1 MKKYLL
7 ISLIVT
13 SALALL
19 SMPVFA
25 KERTIT
31 KCFFKKITTVNLEAV
46 LGEIA
51 EETGVKIEFQKS
63 EGLPTEIEDT
73 ILFSYPA
80 EKALATVLAGTGYW
94 FTETAEGCYLVA
106 PKEEIIKE
114 ILKAEE
120 IKAIK
125 AKIAKLK
132 KVKAEEIAKSE
143 TEMKEI
149 RTRSALK
156 VEPGKLSEEE
166 KVLPQRRFALYA
178 VGLDPEYAHVNSGGR
193 FELSLLPSDLRILAE
208 GVELEK
214 EKPAV
219 VFISLMLIPWHRA
232 ISPYIGVGGEI
243 SQGTE
248 TAPGKKS
255 KRCQVFAGTE
265 LGENFFL
272 EVKYIDEGRINLK
285 TADVY
290 SAIGFKISF

>member
-1 MKKYLL
+1 MVMVLFTASFASATEGRAWISSITTKEEELVYGSFFGANLKQCLDEFKANVSSLTINYPSTNLL
-7 ISLIVT
+7 KEVAVEDFTLLGVSPEV
-13 SALALL
+13 ALA
-19 SMPVFA
+19 
-25 KERTIT
+25 RI
-31 KCFFKKITTVNLEAV
+31 
-46 LGEIA
+46 
-51 EETGVKIEFQKS
+51 
-63 EGLPTEIEDT
+63 
-73 ILFSYPA
+73 
-80 EKALATVLAGTGYW
+80 LAGTGYW
-94 FTETAEGCYLVA
+94 FQKIEEDSYIIAS
-106 PKEEIIKE
+106 KEDIKE

-156 VEPGKLSEEE
+156 VEPGKLSKEE
-166 KVLPQRRFALYA
+166 KLLPQRRFTLYA

-243 SQGTE
+243 SEGTE

-255 KRCQVFAGTE
+255 KRYQVFAGTE